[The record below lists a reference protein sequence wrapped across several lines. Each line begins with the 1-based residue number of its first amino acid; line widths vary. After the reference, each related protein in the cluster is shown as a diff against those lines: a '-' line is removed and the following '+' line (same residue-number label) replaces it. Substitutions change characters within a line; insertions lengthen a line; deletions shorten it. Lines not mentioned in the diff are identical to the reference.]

1 MKMLGQ
7 LGQLSIKRK
16 KSNEVMVRDRIRKNS
31 KDKEITLTAL
41 TTLTLQS
48 PDEAPPGRRGRS
60 KPTGTGAGGNFS
72 PERKIKSGGEQ
83 FIRRRKGVQAYEPFD
98 KAIQPESGT
107 TTGNN
112 P

>member
-48 PDEAPPGRRGRS
+48 PGEAPPRG
-60 KPTGTGAGGNFS
+60 GVAGAS
-72 PERKIKSGGEQ
+72 PRAPVP
-83 FIRRRKGVQAYEPFD
+83 GVTFPPNE
-98 KAIQPESGT
+98 K
-107 TTGNN
+107 
-112 P
+112 

>member
-16 KSNEVMVRDRIRKNS
+16 KSNEVMVRDRIRENS

-48 PDEAPPGRRGRS
+48 PEEAPRG
-60 KPTGTGAGGNFS
+60 GVAGAS
-72 PERKIKSGGEQ
+72 PQAPVSGVTFPPNE
-83 FIRRRKGVQAYEPFD
+83 K
-98 KAIQPESGT
+98 
-107 TTGNN
+107 
-112 P
+112 

>member
-48 PDEAPPGRRGRS
+48 PDEAPRGSVAGASPRAPVPGVTFPPNE
-60 KPTGTGAGGNFS
+60 K
-72 PERKIKSGGEQ
+72 
-83 FIRRRKGVQAYEPFD
+83 
-98 KAIQPESGT
+98 
-107 TTGNN
+107 
-112 P
+112 

>member
-48 PDEAPPGRRGRS
+48 PDEAPRGGVAGASPRAPVPGVTFPPNE
-60 KPTGTGAGGNFS
+60 K
-72 PERKIKSGGEQ
+72 
-83 FIRRRKGVQAYEPFD
+83 
-98 KAIQPESGT
+98 
-107 TTGNN
+107 
-112 P
+112 

>member
-48 PDEAPPGRRGRS
+48 PGEAPRGGVAGASPRTPVPGVTFPPHE
-60 KPTGTGAGGNFS
+60 K
-72 PERKIKSGGEQ
+72 
-83 FIRRRKGVQAYEPFD
+83 
-98 KAIQPESGT
+98 
-107 TTGNN
+107 
-112 P
+112 

>member
-16 KSNEVMVRDRIRKNS
+16 KSNEVMVRDRIRKKS

-48 PDEAPPGRRGRS
+48 PGEDPRGGVAGASPRAPVPGVTFPPNE
-60 KPTGTGAGGNFS
+60 K
-72 PERKIKSGGEQ
+72 
-83 FIRRRKGVQAYEPFD
+83 
-98 KAIQPESGT
+98 
-107 TTGNN
+107 
-112 P
+112 